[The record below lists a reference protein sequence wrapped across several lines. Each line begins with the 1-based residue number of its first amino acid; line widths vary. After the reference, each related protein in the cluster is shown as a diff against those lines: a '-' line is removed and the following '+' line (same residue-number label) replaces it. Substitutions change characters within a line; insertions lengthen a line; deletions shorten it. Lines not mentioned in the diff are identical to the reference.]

1 MFSAVGAPTTSAGM
15 LGDIT
20 MGFGVKFS
28 REGGAAST
36 VSSKFLEF
44 LGHIWEL
51 TGNVL
56 HSRQ

>member
-15 LGDIT
+15 LGDTT

-36 VSSKFLEF
+36 VSSKFF
-44 LGHIWEL
+44 RIFGTYLGTHWKC
-51 TGNVL
+51 TA
-56 HSRQ
+56 